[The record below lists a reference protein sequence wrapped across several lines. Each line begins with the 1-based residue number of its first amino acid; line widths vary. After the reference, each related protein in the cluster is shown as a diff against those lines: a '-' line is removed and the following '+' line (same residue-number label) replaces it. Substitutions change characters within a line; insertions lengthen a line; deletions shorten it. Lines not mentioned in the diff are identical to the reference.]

1 MYTFVYRTFI
11 KFILFCRGQALDA
24 SKWHCRMPLL
34 LLVDIFSCLVEGYL
48 LDKLKVVILSVYRSY
63 ILFYKK
69 TVFHRSGALLSF

>member
-1 MYTFVYRTFI
+1 MC
-11 KFILFCRGQALDA
+11 LA
-24 SKWHCRMPLL
+24 KWHCRMPLL